1 MSPFEHTDLTPLSL
15 LADYLDAEPR
25 PSFVSHLSD
34 SKADLLLDYAN
45 LALRSHAFTYNRV
58 KNGHGQRNSAP
69 PELVSQLAGDENQRI
84 APQVGWTV
92 SFNGIRWSPTIVGG
106 RWVVMTTTDEVSLL
120 DELKSPEPANGQSDT
135 IEHTNHNSPPGDVSL
150 GAVYPQGYL
159 GDLEHLEWLRQFD
172 WTSSSCGPIETWPDE
187 LRQACE
193 MALAMPDPVCIMWGS
208 DLTLI
213 YNKPWSAIAGER
225 HPRALGRPYVENWR
239 EVHSVYVKL
248 FGTMKHTGQ
257 SAKQESVSRI
267 LTRNG
272 YPEQIYANLTFAP
285 LLAKNRSVVGI
296 WVATHETTRQVLSEK
311 RIRIL
316 TDLGNDLAHLTAL
329 PDLWTSLVNMLERCK
344 DDFEFAAVYG
354 TDSLLD
360 KSTKIA
366 LHAVMGMSE
375 SGDRHPDLDAAI
387 RTALTT
393 GAATWLST
401 ASNNL
406 SEGLAEYFRTHGV
419 QGACREFI
427 LQPVRCNIDDDIVA
441 VILVGI
447 YPFRKYDQDLQ
458 SFMQLLTR
466 QVESSTTVIRNLE
479 KEKARLEHEFIT
491 KMDKRFWNFAEKAP
505 IGIYTYDQEG
515 SMTYCNKAFE
525 DLVGAPRAALSRP
538 MGWTGVVHPDS
549 LEHINSIW
557 EKLVE
562 KQEYP
567 ATFDVQFTKAW
578 APRGKDQFLDRT
590 WCLANSYPEITD
602 QGEVKGVI
610 GCAMDVSSLK
620 WAESI
625 QSERLSEALE
635 LKRQQGTF
643 FDVMSHELRNPLGA
657 IIHSAYELLDQ
668 LTEFNAAPG
677 PKDDE
682 LLKNLLEMAT
692 TIVYCGN
699 HQKRILDDVLT
710 LSKLDSKL
718 IQIFPISTNPAK
730 LLKEVVAIF
739 SAELRNSGI
748 GLEIKLGAGY
758 RMLDIDAVMIDPH
771 RVTQVIVNLLSNA
784 IKFIKDEPQRNI
796 SLSVDAFMTD
806 QEQDPRVR
814 YVSSGTYHRDPTSDV
829 EWGVGTPFYL
839 SFSVQDTGLGM
850 TEEESNRLFKQ
861 FSQASPRTHAQY
873 GGSGLGLFISRELT
887 ELHGGRIGLWSERG
901 AGSLFSFYVKARLD
915 ITRQTIGSPIIKA
928 ASYPRIQELNLST
941 PTFEDPTKGSLIS
954 SQELPNAREPPASS
968 DTGAA
973 IKRVLLVEDN
983 IINQRL
989 LKKLLIKHN
998 YDVTV
1003 ANNGQ
1008 EALEMVQGSKWNTTL
1023 QGADRP
1029 QLDIVLSD
1037 IEMPIM
1043 DGKACIRRIR
1053 QLQREGMLQ
1062 QDIPV
1067 LAVTGNAQR
1076 EKVQEFQDC
1085 GFDAVITKPYD
1096 IPKLLR
1102 IIHEYST
1109 KYDSFS

>member
-1 MSPFEHTDLTPLSL
+1 
-15 LADYLDAEPR
+15 
-25 PSFVSHLSD
+25 
-34 SKADLLLDYAN
+34 
-45 LALRSHAFTYNRV
+45 
-58 KNGHGQRNSAP
+58 
-69 PELVSQLAGDENQRI
+69 
-84 APQVGWTV
+84 
-92 SFNGIRWSPTIVGG
+92 
-106 RWVVMTTTDEVSLL
+106 MTTTDEVSLL

-187 LRQACE
+187 LRQAC
-193 MALAMPDPVCIMWGS
+193 
-208 DLTLI
+208 
-213 YNKPWSAIAGER
+213 
-225 HPRALGRPYVENWR
+225 
-239 EVHSVYVKL
+239 
-248 FGTMKHTGQ
+248 
-257 SAKQESVSRI
+257 
-267 LTRNG
+267 
-272 YPEQIYANLTFAP
+272 IYANLTFAP

-344 DDFEFAAVYG
+344 NDFEFAAVYG

-419 QGACREFI
+419 QGACREYI

-447 YPFRKYDQDLQ
+447 YPFREYDHDLQ

-491 KMDKRFWNFAEKAP
+491 KMDKMFWNSAEKAP

-643 FDVMSHELRNPLGA
+643 FDVMSHELRNP
-657 IIHSAYELLDQ
+657 
-668 LTEFNAAPG
+668 
-677 PKDDE
+677 
-682 LLKNLLEMAT
+682 
-692 TIVYCGN
+692 
-699 HQKRILDDVLT
+699 
-710 LSKLDSKL
+710 LDSKL

-941 PTFEDPTKGSLIS
+941 PTLEDPTKGSLIS
-954 SQELPNAREPPASS
+954 SQELPNTREPSASS
-968 DTGAA
+968 ATGAS

-1008 EALEMVQGSKWNTTL
+1008 EALEMVQGSKWHTTL
-1023 QGADRP
+1023 QSADRP

-1109 KYDSFS
+1109 KYDSLS